1 MTKKD
6 IILDSSILMVLS
18 RAKLSETL
26 PLKSLLAQYNVVVP
40 KAIVRELEKLAKG
53 GSNKAKNARTALA
66 IARSYKVI
74 EEESG
79 GNVDDIV
86 LEVAQKRNAAVATL
100 DAELIANLKAIDI
113 PVITL
118 QKNRL
123 TGLDDV

>member
-6 IILDSSILMVLS
+6 IVLDSSFLMVLS

-40 KAIVRELEKLAKG
+40 NAIVGELEKLAKG
-53 GSNKAKNARTALA
+53 KSIKAKNARTALE
-66 IARSYKVI
+66 IARNYKI
-74 EEESG
+74 IDEESG

-86 LEVAQKRNAAVATL
+86 LEAARKRSAAVATL

-118 QKNRL
+118 RKNRL
-123 TGLDDV
+123 AGLEDM